1 MLVFQIEISI
11 EGNEMEQQ
19 NLLQLTNNLILNFG
33 FVHSMQAYYETR
45 HTMYIQP
52 TIQLLPF
59 PCGSEALDDK
69 LGGNRIEL
77 YFSGWEGIALWACR

>member
-1 MLVFQIEISI
+1 MLVFQIEIFI

-33 FVHSMQAYYETR
+33 FVHSVQAYYETR

-52 TIQLLPF
+52 TCPH
-59 PCGSEALDDK
+59 GSVALENNRK
-69 LGGNRIEL
+69 LGGNRIGV
-77 YFSGWEGIALWACR
+77 YFSGWEGIAL